1 MIRTRSRN
9 TTARWPVESVQDVAV
24 DLGRAVLT
32 LAGIVPGDHWVDGDG
47 AVHVV
52 TWVRK
57 IGVVG
62 YRSAAAAAA
71 AAAAEHTGVDQVMDV
86 VRFVRTFTPLSD
98 STTTRAA

>member
-9 TTARWPVESVQDVAV
+9 TTTGSPVESVQDVAI
-24 DLGRAVLT
+24 DLGGAVLT

-62 YRSAAAAAA
+62 YRP
-71 AAAAEHTGVDQVMDV
+71 TGQHAGGDQVMDV
-86 VRFVRTFTPLSD
+86 VRFVRTFTPISE

>member
-1 MIRTRSRN
+1 MMRSRSRN
-9 TTARWPVESVQDVAV
+9 TTTRSPVESVQDVAV
-24 DLGRAVLT
+24 EWGRAVLT

-47 AVHVV
+47 AVFVV

-62 YRSAAAAAA
+62 YRPTAAAQ
-71 AAAAEHTGVDQVMDV
+71 HTGIDNVMDV
-86 VRFVRTFTPLSD
+86 VRFVRTFTPLSE

>member
-1 MIRTRSRN
+1 MMRTRSRN

-32 LAGIVPGDHWVDGDG
+32 LAGIVPGDHWVDADG
-47 AVHVV
+47 AIFVV

-62 YRSAAAAAA
+62 YRPSAAAAAQ
-71 AAAAEHTGVDQVMDV
+71 HTGVDNVMDV
-86 VRFVRTFTPLSD
+86 VRFVRTFTPLSE
-98 STTTRAA
+98 STSTRAA

>member
-1 MIRTRSRN
+1 MSRTRSRN
-9 TTARWPVESVQDVAV
+9 TTNGSPVESVQDVAV
-24 DLGRAVLT
+24 VRGPALLT

-62 YRSAAAAAA
+62 FRP
-71 AAAAEHTGVDQVMDV
+71 AAEYTGVDQVMDV
-86 VRFVRTFTPLSD
+86 VRFVRTFTPLSE